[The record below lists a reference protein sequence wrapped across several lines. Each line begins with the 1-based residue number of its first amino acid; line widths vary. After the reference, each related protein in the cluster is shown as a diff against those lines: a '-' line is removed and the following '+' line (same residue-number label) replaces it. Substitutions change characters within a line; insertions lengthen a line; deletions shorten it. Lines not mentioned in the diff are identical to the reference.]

1 MRQKILILIPILAV
15 LCIAPLLPLAASAQ
29 APAAKAKVVFTDSSA
44 APLATS
50 KRVAITNVMVSFQA
64 SVGGDKTNTSGLFAA
79 KTDSSSALQMPSM
92 DATLMGEITD
102 AIYEQLKGDLKE
114 CGYELVPESAI
125 VASPNYQKI
134 IQMSGIPNFS
144 KFANLHGDIML
155 VGATGLHPYLPYIAE
170 TGKFSTPAK
179 TLIEGWSKST
189 PGGPT
194 VTSTYGTYELPGLEV
209 ALAKELNA
217 HVFKANYVVTLGS
230 TSAAVDRFSSSY
242 HNTYSGTAFAQ
253 VGLLAGQ
260 SRIAF
265 RTPTAN
271 TKGETASR
279 GYTENFGNKA
289 APAKDGNVVVAL
301 AEPIGGGTDFFELQK
316 PQVKSGGMLGG
327 LMSGFGTGADKQF
340 TFIVSITDPAAY
352 KAEVVSMVKM
362 AQRDMLNLAR
372 P

>member
-1 MRQKILILIPILAV
+1 MFMPILRTAV
-15 LCIAPLLPLAASAQ
+15 VAATLIVAMNSSLANPPAPIKLAM
-29 APAAKAKVVFTDSSA
+29 TDSTS
-44 APLATS
+44 APLATT

-92 DATLMGEITD
+92 DAVLMGEITD
-102 AIYEQLKGDLKE
+102 AIYEQLKVDLKE
-114 CGYELVPESAI
+114 SGYEVVPESVI
-125 VASPNYQKI
+125 VASPNYQKM

-179 TLIEGWSKST
+179 TLIEGWSQST

-194 VTSTYGTYELPGLEV
+194 TTTTYGTDELPSLEV

-217 HVFKANYVVTLGS
+217 HVLKANYVVTLGS

-242 HNTYSGTAFAQ
+242 HNTYTGTAFAQ

-265 RTPTAN
+265 RTPLAN
-271 TKGETASR
+271 TKGEAASR
-279 GYTENFGNKA
+279 GYVDNFGNNA
-289 APAKDGNVVVAL
+289 APAKDGDVVVAL
-301 AEPIGGGTDFFELQK
+301 AESLGGGTDFFELK
-316 PQVKSGGMLGG
+316 EPQVKSGGLLGG
-327 LMSGFGTGADKQF
+327 LLSGFGTGADKQF
-340 TFIVSITDPAAY
+340 TFIVSISDPAAY
-352 KAEVVSMVKM
+352 KTEVVSMVKRT
-362 AQRDMLNLAR
+362 QRNMLVLVK
-372 P
+372 

>member
-1 MRQKILILIPILAV
+1 MRQNSLLLAV
-15 LCIAPLLPLAASAQ
+15 ISAVLFFSASAN
-29 APAAKAKVVFTDSSA
+29 AETPAVKAKVVFTDSTA
-44 APLATS
+44 APLTAT

-64 SVGGDKTNTSGLFAA
+64 SVGGEKTNTSGLFAA

-92 DATLMGEITD
+92 DAALMGQITD
-102 AIYEQLKGDLKE
+102 AIYEQLKEDLKDG
-114 CGYELVPESAI
+114 GYEVVPESVILAN
-125 VASPNYQKI
+125 ATYQKM

-144 KFANLHGDIML
+144 KFSNLHGDIML

-189 PGGPT
+189 QGGPT

-230 TSAAVDRFSSSY
+230 TNAAVDRFSSSY

-260 SRIAF
+260 SRLAF
-265 RTPTAN
+265 RTPLAS

-279 GYTENFGNKA
+279 GYTANFGNKA
-289 APAKDGNVVVAL
+289 APAKDGDVVLTLEESL
-301 AEPIGGGTDFFELQK
+301 AGGTDFFELQK
-316 PQVKSGGMLGG
+316 PQIKSGGLLSG
-327 LMSGFGTGADKQF
+327 LMSGFGNGADKQF
-340 TFIVSITDPAAY
+340 TFIVSISDPEAY
-352 KAEVVSMVKM
+352 KTEVISMVKL
-362 AQRDMLNLAR
+362 AQRDMLSLAK